1 MRVLLPLLW
10 NVGLS
15 VRAEVVVADVDC
27 FTAIF
32 HTKISCQKLT
42 QSQVWRINKMKENH
56 SHLKTCDRVWNRS
69 AQPVVVKSSVKDPRL
84 QSVWLICVDASSNS
98 HKVFSLLNRPISEG
112 NVPESWFSANR
123 LFS

>member
-42 QSQVWRINKMKENH
+42 QSQVWRTNKMKENH

-69 AQPVVVKSSVKDPRL
+69 AQPVVVKSSVRS
-84 QSVWLICVDASSNS
+84 QITVSVANMCGCV
-98 HKVFSLLNRPISEG
+98 K
-112 NVPESWFSANR
+112 
-123 LFS
+123 